1 MPKQLGQA
9 KLDSLKKVV
18 EAKVKINRYEKFF
31 AALAYSAK
39 ELGWGLVVAEF
50 KFHPVRRW
58 RADFAI
64 PSAKLIVEIEG
75 GFWMKGKDGKG
86 GRHSRGGG
94 SEKDIE
100 KYNTSSIMGYALL
113 RFSPKQANNL
123 SAVGIVGDWFDARRR
138 EG

>member
-1 MPKQLGQA
+1 MA
-9 KLDSLKKVV
+9 VSRANLKKLKETM

-31 AALAYSAK
+31 AALTCSAK

-50 KFHPVRRW
+50 KFHPVRKW
-58 RADFAI
+58 RSDFAI

-94 SEKDIE
+94 AIKDME
-100 KYNTSSIMGYALL
+100 KYNAATIMGYALL
-113 RFSPKQANNL
+113 RFDPKQAKDL
-123 SAVGIVGDWFDARRR
+123 SAVGIVGDWFDARRK

>member
-1 MPKQLGQA
+1 MA
-9 KLDSLKKVV
+9 VSRANLKKLKETM

-31 AALAYSAK
+31 AALTCSAK
-39 ELGWGLVVAEF
+39 ELGWGEVKSEF
-50 KFHPVRRW
+50 KFHPIRKW

-64 PSAKLIVEIEG
+64 PSAKLLIEIEG
-75 GFWMKGKDGKG
+75 GFWIQ

-94 SEKDIE
+94 GESDME

>member
-1 MPKQLGQA
+1 MA
-9 KLDSLKKVV
+9 VSRANLKKLKETM

-50 KFHPVRRW
+50 KFHPIRKW

-64 PSAKLIVEIEG
+64 PSAKLLIEIEG
-75 GFWMKGKDGKG
+75 GFWIQ

-94 SEKDIE
+94 GESDME

-123 SAVGIVGDWFDARRR
+123 SAVGIVGDWFDARRK

>member
-1 MPKQLGQA
+1 MPKKIGQA
-9 KLDSLKKVV
+9 ELNSLKKAV
-18 EAKVKINRYEKFF
+18 EAKIKINRYAKFE
-31 AALAYSAK
+31 AALTYSAK

-50 KFHPVRRW
+50 KFHPVRKW

-64 PSAKLIVEIEG
+64 PSAKLLIEIEG
-75 GFWMKGKDGKG
+75 GFWIQ

-123 SAVGIVGDWFDARRR
+123 SAVGIVGDWFDARRK
-138 EG
+138 EN